1 MKFTPIGPR
10 PPSLRLDIKPKATT
24 IITRAT
30 TQYRFIT
37 TTTSTVYAETPKYVG
52 HNEKRTIDRIQQQS
66 DFYRAMYDHG
76 GKALV
81 KTENGAKNVESII
94 KGKRN

>member
-1 MKFTPIGPR
+1 M
-10 PPSLRLDIKPKATT
+10 
-24 IITRAT
+24 
-30 TQYRFIT
+30 
-37 TTTSTVYAETPKYVG
+37 YAETPKYVG

-66 DFYRAMYDHG
+66 DFYRTMYDHG